1 MATTENITTTYAG
14 ESSRRFISAALLEG
28 SSINGG
34 GVTVLPNVKFQH
46 VLHKLEVASLAADA
60 TCDFT
65 DTGTLTLTERILA
78 PKRLQINAILCKENY
93 VDTWQALE
101 MGFSA
106 HDNLPSS
113 FADYLV
119 SLIVAQQ
126 AELNE
131 VTLWS
136 GATGTS
142 GEWDGFETLMT
153 SQAAQPAA
161 QEVSGTTVTA
171 SNVVAEIQK
180 VLDVIP
186 SSVYSKEDCYIY
198 IPVNI
203 AKHYIAAQAA
213 LGYMDKFNVDK
224 TVLNFQGVKLFVAN
238 GMTDDVMIATN
249 ASNLYFGTGLMSDFN
264 EVKLIDTADTLG
276 DQNVRI
282 VMRYTAGCQI
292 GNPED
297 VVTYGITNSGN

>member
-1 MATTENITTTYAG
+1 MAAG
-14 ESSRRFISAALLEG
+14 
-28 SSINGG
+28 
-34 GVTVLPNVKFQH
+34 Q
-46 VLHKLEVASLAADA
+46 A
-60 TCDFT
+60 T
-65 DTGTLTLTERILA
+65 
-78 PKRLQINAILCKENY
+78 
-93 VDTWQALE
+93 
-101 MGFSA
+101 
-106 HDNLPSS
+106 
-113 FADYLV
+113 
-119 SLIVAQQ
+119 
-126 AELNE
+126 
-131 VTLWS
+131 
-136 GATGTS
+136 
-142 GEWDGFETLMT
+142 
-153 SQAAQPAA
+153 QPAA
-161 QEVSGTTVTA
+161 QEIAGTTVTA
-171 SNVVAEIQK
+171 ANVVAEIQK